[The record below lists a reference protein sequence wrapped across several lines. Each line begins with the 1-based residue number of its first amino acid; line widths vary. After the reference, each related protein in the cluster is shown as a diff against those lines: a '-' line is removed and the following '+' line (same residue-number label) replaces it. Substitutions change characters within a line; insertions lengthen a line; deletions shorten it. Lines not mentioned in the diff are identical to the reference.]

1 MFQAARHSGLAHGL
15 ACISEARGHIAVT
28 ASFTPAHPC
37 GSPFPCRAP
46 FGERSVFVFKVTF
59 YGPGNRP
66 QPGLSIWWPALQ
78 TGESVGTESFV
89 RRAGVLAGEAVLLR
103 LVGHL
108 GLPF

>member
-1 MFQAARHSGLAHGL
+1 M
-15 ACISEARGHIAVT
+15 
-28 ASFTPAHPC
+28 
-37 GSPFPCRAP
+37 
-46 FGERSVFVFKVTF
+46 FVFKVTL